1 MAAPFL
7 FMEHNEFTLTGIH
20 RTLEGLLRS
29 IDHSLRDA
37 IIQGV
42 DVTTERL
49 RRMRE
54 LGEKHYRLEVVDK
67 WMEWYGLVKRQV
79 NRAKHKKFLPDG
91 SWISNGVRF
100 GG

>member
-1 MAAPFL
+1 MDA
-7 FMEHNEFTLTGIH
+7 NEFQLTSIH
-20 RTLEGLLRS
+20 RTLEGILRS
-29 IDHSLRDA
+29 INRSLHDA
-37 IIQGV
+37 IIQGC
-42 DVTTERL
+42 DVTHERL

-54 LGEKHYRLEVVDK
+54 AGERHYRLEVVDK

-100 GG
+100 GGS